1 MTLDDAALKNFG
13 FIERPTKNMINID
26 PLQTGG
32 ILTEDARRALVEWGD
47 GYSICDNCGGV
58 LDLIKKPPVQEF
70 IHDALPEFLGVD
82 HARVTHGA
90 RESKFAVMHAIAQ
103 EGDTVILD
111 GLAHYSSV
119 VAAQRARLEVRKVPH
134 SERPDYFIDPEGYG
148 TAIEET
154 ISETG
159 KAPALALLTYPDG
172 NYGNLADAKKIASVC
187 HEYDVPLLLNCAYS
201 VGRMPVNAKELGVDF
216 IAGSGHKSMA
226 SCGPIGVLGVNDDN
240 GDYSDIIFR
249 KSPTN
254 KNKEIELLGC
264 TARSGTLMTM
274 IASFPEVVK
283 RTRNWDNEVA
293 DARWFSEKLEAL
305 GLIQLGQKPHNHD
318 LMFFEAPNLY
328 EISTR
333 VKKGRYFLYKELKS
347 RNIHGIK
354 AGLTKFFKLST
365 FEVGREN
372 LSYIVDSFDEII
384 KKYE

>member
-1 MTLDDAALKNFG
+1 MTLDDAALKSFG

-58 LDLIKKPPVQEF
+58 LDLIKKPPVQKF
-70 IHDALPEFLGVD
+70 IHEALPEFLGVD
-82 HARVTHGA
+82 EVRITHGA

-119 VAAQRARLEVRKVPH
+119 VAAQRARLEIRKVPH
-134 SERPDYFIDPEGYG
+134 SEKPDYHIDPEAYG

-201 VGRMPVNAKELGVDF
+201 VGRMPVDAKELGVDF

-226 SCGPIGVLGVNDDN
+226 SCGPIGVLGVNNDN

-264 TARSGTLMTM
+264 TARSATLMTM

-283 RTRNWDNEVA
+283 RTRNWGNEVA
-293 DARWFSEKLEAL
+293 DARWFSEKLETM
-305 GLIQLGQKPHNHD
+305 GLIQMGQKPHNHD

>member
-1 MTLDDAALKNFG
+1 MTLDDASLQRFG
-13 FIERPTKNMINID
+13 FIERPARGLINID

-58 LDLIKKPPVQEF
+58 LDLIKKPPVQDF
-70 IHDALPEFLGVD
+70 VHGALPEFLGADEV
-82 HARVTHGA
+82 RVTHGA
-90 RESKFAVMHAIAQ
+90 RESKFAVMHSVAQ
-103 EGDTVILD
+103 EGDTIVMD

-119 VAAQRARLEVRKVPH
+119 VAAQRARLEIRKVPY
-134 SERPDYFIDPEGYG
+134 SERPDYHIDPESYG
-148 TAIEET
+148 TTIEET

-172 NYGNLADAKKIASVC
+172 NYGNLADAKRIASIC

-226 SCGPIGVLGVNDDN
+226 SCGPIGVLGVN
-240 GDYSDIIFR
+240 GDYAEEVFR

-264 TARSGTLMTM
+264 TARSATLMTM
-274 IASFPEVVK
+274 IASFPEVVR

-293 DARWFSEKLEAL
+293 DARWFSGKLEDL
-305 GLIQLGQKPHNHD
+305 GLIQMGERPHNHD

-328 EISTR
+328 EISTK

-354 AGLTKFFKLST
+354 AGLTKYFKLST
-365 FEVGREN
+365 FGVGREK
-372 LSYIVDSFDEII
+372 LSYIADSFDEII
-384 KKYE
+384 QKYE

>member
-1 MTLDDAALKNFG
+1 MTLDDASLEKFG
-13 FIERPTKNMINID
+13 FIERPAKGLINID

-47 GYSICDNCGGV
+47 GYSVCDNCGGV
-58 LDLIKKPPVQEF
+58 LDLIKKPPVQDF
-70 IHDALPEFLGVD
+70 VHGALPEFLGVD
-82 HARVTHGA
+82 EARVTHGA
-90 RESKFAVMHAIAQ
+90 RESKFAVMHSVAQ
-103 EGDTVILD
+103 EGDTIVMD

-119 VAAQRARLEVRKVPH
+119 VAAQRARLEIKKVP
-134 SERPDYFIDPEGYG
+134 STERPDYYIDPEGYG

-172 NYGNLADAKKIASVC
+172 NYGNLADAKKIASIC
-187 HEYDVPLLLNCAYS
+187 HEYDVPILLNCAYS

-226 SCGPIGVLGVNDDN
+226 SCGPIGVLGVN
-240 GDYSDIIFR
+240 GDYAEEVFR

-264 TARSGTLMTM
+264 TARSATIMTM
-274 IASFPEVVK
+274 IGSFPEVVR

-293 DARWFSEKLEAL
+293 DARWFSGKLEDL
-305 GLIQLGQKPHNHD
+305 GLIQMGERPHNHD

-328 EISTR
+328 EISTK
-333 VKKGRYFLYKELKS
+333 VKKGRYFLYKELKA

-354 AGLTKFFKLST
+354 AGLTKYFKLST
-365 FEVGREN
+365 FGVGREN
-372 LSYIVDSFDEII
+372 LSFIADSFDEII
-384 KKYE
+384 QKYE